1 MEMRKIGE
9 KISFLINKNKFTLE
23 RLKLILE
30 KNGSLVSQYFKEELK
45 NNKVLSF
52 KI

>member
-1 MEMRKIGE
+1 MVKIDTG
-9 KISFLINKNKFTLE
+9 KK
-23 RLKLILE
+23 
-30 KNGSLVSQYFKEELK
+30 GSLVSQYFKEELK